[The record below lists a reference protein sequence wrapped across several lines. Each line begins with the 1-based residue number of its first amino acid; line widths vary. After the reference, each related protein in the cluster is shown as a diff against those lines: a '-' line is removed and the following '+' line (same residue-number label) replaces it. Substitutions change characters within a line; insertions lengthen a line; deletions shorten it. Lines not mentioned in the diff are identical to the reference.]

1 VSPGTPGGARWRT
14 PALSLLAGAAAAL
27 AFPPFSLLPGLLGY
41 ALLMGLWD
49 RPAPERRLKS
59 AFWRG
64 WLAGTAFFLIST
76 WWVAEAFFVDAK
88 DQGWMAPI
96 AVALLASGLGLFWGG
111 AGLLYAWLRSSGA
124 LRPVVFAGCFCLFEW
139 LRGHVLT
146 GFPWDLAGETWRAG
160 SAPSQA
166 ASVVGAYGLGWIT
179 VAACAAPALLW
190 RSRMVDA
197 VLPTLLPLRE
207 KEGPASKASGR
218 MRGLTDRA
226 QSFPAGP
233 AGSAIGEAE
242 PPARPL
248 ILPSSSRP
256 GPSFSRKGRRD
267 RRADWTAVGLAALS
281 IAGLYAYGVF
291 RLPFVV
297 AVAGP
302 HPQPRQIWVR
312 VVQADVDQES
322 KYDEALFRSILDRYT
337 RLTAQLPASASGHA
351 PDIVIWPEGAIPD
364 AVNDYLA
371 PDTWTRKA
379 IAGALRPGQTLLV
392 GGYRLAGSAEQP
404 KAYNSLLALRA
415 EGGDLAMTA
424 LYDKFRLVP
433 FGEYLPAEPLLAPLG
448 FKKLVHVT
456 DGFDP
461 GPPPRPIS
469 PEGAP
474 PVQPLICYES
484 LFPGFVRQGAR
495 IGGRPAW
502 IVNISNDAWFGKTS
516 GPWQHLNIASYRAI
530 EEGLPMVRAT
540 PTGVSAVIDAYGRI
554 RPGASLGQGVLG
566 VIDAPLPPALAPT
579 PFDRWGETFFW
590 SMMALS
596 ALVARYARMN
606 RRVTTTV

>member
-1 VSPGTPGGARWRT
+1 MSPGTPGGARLLT
-14 PALSLLAGAAAAL
+14 PTLSILAGAATAL
-27 AFPPFSLLPGLLGY
+27 AFPPFGLLPGLLGY

-49 RPAPERRLKS
+49 APAPERRLKS

-76 WWVAEAFFVDAK
+76 WWVAEAFYVDAQ

-96 AVALLASGLGLFWGG
+96 AVALLASGLGLFWG
-111 AGLLYAWLRSSGA
+111 AAAALYAWARPRGA
-124 LRPVVFAGCFCLFEW
+124 LRPIVFAGCFCLFEW

-160 SAPSQA
+160 SAPSQT
-166 ASVVGAYGLGWIT
+166 ASLVGAYGLGWIT
-179 VAACAAPALLW
+179 VAACATPSLL
-190 RSRMVDA
+190 
-197 VLPTLLPLRE
+197 TLLPPGTRRLR
-207 KEGPASKASGR
+207 GPG
-218 MRGLTDRA
+218 
-226 QSFPAGP
+226 
-233 AGSAIGEAE
+233 
-242 PPARPL
+242 
-248 ILPSSSRP
+248 
-256 GPSFSRKGRRD
+256 GRREN
-267 RRADWTAVGLAALS
+267 WIAVGLATLS
-281 IAGLYAYGVF
+281 IAGLYGYGLI
-291 RLPFVV
+291 RLAHTAPVS
-297 AVAGP
+297 ASAP
-302 HPQPRQIWVR
+302 WVR

-322 KYDEALFRSILDRYT
+322 KYDEALFRSILGRYV
-337 RLTAQLPASASGHA
+337 RLTAGPPSSPSGRM

-364 AVNDYLA
+364 SVNDYLA
-371 PDTWTRKA
+371 PDSWTRAA
-379 IAGALRPGQTLLV
+379 ITGALKPGQTLLL
-392 GGYRLAGSAEQP
+392 GGYRLEGPGDPP

-415 EGGDLAMTA
+415 KDGGLAMTG

-433 FGEYLPAEPLLAPLG
+433 FGEYLPAESLLAPLG

-469 PEGAP
+469 PEGMP
-474 PVQPLICYES
+474 RVQPLICYER
-484 LFPGFVRQGAR
+484 LFPGFVRQGSR

-502 IVNISNDAWFGKTS
+502 IVNVSNDAWFGRTS

-554 RPGASLGQGVLG
+554 RPGASLGQGAIG
-566 VIDAPLPPALAPT
+566 VIDAPLPPPLAPT
-579 PFDRWGETFFW
+579 PFDRWGETIFW

-596 ALVARYARMN
+596 ALVARYVRMN
-606 RRVTTTV
+606 RDVATTV

>member
-1 VSPGTPGGARWRT
+1 MSPGTPGVARLRT
-14 PALSLLAGAAAAL
+14 PALSVLAGAATAL
-27 AFPPFSLLPGLLGY
+27 AFPPFGLLPGLLGY

-49 RPAPERRLKS
+49 ARPSVRPLRS

-76 WWVAEAFFVDAK
+76 WWVAEAFYVDAK

-96 AVALLASGLGLFWGG
+96 AVALLASGLGLFWGAAG
-111 AGLLYAWLRSSGA
+111 ALYAWARPRTGQDPSGA
-124 LRPVVFAGCFCLFEW
+124 WRPIVFAGCFCLFEW

-160 SAPSQA
+160 SASSQA

-190 RSRMVDA
+190 PS
-197 VLPTLLPLRE
+197 PLW
-207 KEGPASKASGR
+207 
-218 MRGLTDRA
+218 
-226 QSFPAGP
+226 
-233 AGSAIGEAE
+233 
-242 PPARPL
+242 
-248 ILPSSSRP
+248 P
-256 GPSFSRKGRRD
+256 GPR
-267 RRADWTAVGLAALS
+267 RRADWIAVGLAALS
-281 IAGLYAYGVF
+281 VAGLYGYGVI
-291 RLPFVV
+291 RL
-297 AVAGP
+297 A
-302 HPQPRQIWVR
+302 HPAPALATAPWVR

-337 RLTAQLPASASGHA
+337 RLTAQPPSSPSRRV

-371 PDTWTRKA
+371 PETWTRAA
-379 IAGALRPGQTLLV
+379 ITGALRPGQTLLV
-392 GGYRLAGSAEQP
+392 GGYRLSGPGDQP

-415 EGGDLAMTA
+415 KDGGLAMTG

-433 FGEYLPAEPLLAPLG
+433 FGEYLPAETLLAPLG
-448 FKKLVHVT
+448 FKKLVHVA
-456 DGFDP
+456 DGFDA

-469 PEGAP
+469 PEGTP

-484 LFPGFVRQGAR
+484 LFPGFVRQGSR

-502 IVNISNDAWFGKTS
+502 IVNISNDAWFGRTS

-540 PTGVSAVIDAYGRI
+540 PTGISAIIDAYGRVV
-554 RPGASLGQGVLG
+554 PGKRLGLGAYG
-566 VIDAPLPPALAPT
+566 VIDGALPPALRPTLYDRLGDVPLFLMLIVSLAGAAP
-579 PFDRWGETFFW
+579 PG
-590 SMMALS
+590 L
-596 ALVARYARMN
+596 ARRGA
-606 RRVTTTV
+606 